1 MKKTRQAIVEVPKLY
16 NFLKKHRILIKYIK
30 AIKADQRKYNNEAY
44 TTIDS
49 INRYSNRLE
58 AFIGGAFSWIET
70 PDGQIFWYKYYE
82 LAKKE
87 NNEDM

>member
-16 NFLKKHRILIKYIK
+16 NFLKKHRILIKYKK
-30 AIKADQRKYNNEAY
+30 AIKAYQHKYNKKAY
-44 TTIDS
+44 TRIES
-49 INRYSNRLE
+49 MNSYSNRLE
-58 AFIGGAFSWIET
+58 AFIGGAFLWIET
-70 PDGQIFWYKYYE
+70 PDGHNFWNKYYQ

>member
-16 NFLKKHRILIKYIK
+16 NFLKKHRIFIKYIK
-30 AIKADQRKYNNEAY
+30 AIKAYQRKCNNKAY

-49 INRYSNRLE
+49 INSHSNRLE
-58 AFIGGAFSWIET
+58 EFIGGAFSWIET
-70 PDGQIFWYKYYE
+70 PDGQNFWYKYYE

>member
-30 AIKADQRKYNNEAY
+30 AIKADQRKYNNK
-44 TTIDS
+44 TIDS
-49 INRYSNRLE
+49 INRSSNRFE
-58 AFIGGAFSWIET
+58 SFIGGGFSWTET
-70 PDGQIFWYKYYE
+70 PDGHNFWYKYYQ